1 MRALVVIRIEQA
13 KAGLQHTEDRF
24 LLVRATSFEDAKNR
38 LKKQWR
44 EYATP
49 YLNSNG
55 EMVSWSFEKVIDVYE
70 VGETEIE
77 PAGAEV
83 YSKLGKRRMRPE
95 YVWRPKLA
103 RSHKMTSRSG

>member
-1 MRALVVIRIEQA
+1 M
-13 KAGLQHTEDRF
+13 TEDRF
-24 LLVRATSFEDAKNR
+24 VLVHASTFEDAKKR

-44 EYATP
+44 EYSTP

-55 EMVSWSFEKVIDVYE
+55 EMVSWSFEKVIDVYDTTE
-70 VGETEIE
+70 VELD

-95 YVWRPKLA
+95 YVWHP
-103 RSHKMTSRSG
+103 KMTRSRKMTI